1 MNINFGPSASF
12 VAVLVLFLAAIGVAT
27 LVVAAW
33 VALVAWWEDRRRQ
46 AEWADAWASA
56 AAAHPPHPLP
66 SQRTSSSASG
76 FGPIDGSGNVR
87 VVRGKRR

>member
-1 MNINFGPSASF
+1 MNWNASATF

-33 VALVAWWEDRRRQ
+33 VALVAWWEDRRRV
-46 AEWADAWASA
+46 EEFR
-56 AAAHPPHPLP
+56 AAHRAAVAAQSTYPLP

-76 FGPIDGSGNVR
+76 FGSIDGSGNVR
-87 VVRGKRR
+87 AVRGKRR